1 MDHYRKFIGSHE
13 SKPFPHLYT
22 TLWNFDKLHMCA
34 DKSKSYEYTELRSI
48 FNKQHKKYI
57 QKHTMTTLNLTKKW
71 CRDFRIKRDKQS
83 KRTQCRSLL
92 YNSYR

>member
-34 DKSKSYEYTELRSI
+34 DKSKAYKHTKLRSI
-48 FNKQHKKYI
+48 FNKQRKKY
-57 QKHTMTTLNLTKKW
+57 QHTMKTLNSTKKW
-71 CRDFRIKRDKQS
+71 CRDFRIKTKNKARE
-83 KRTQCRSLL
+83 QCRILAL
-92 YNSYR
+92 